1 MRSTPIASG
10 YSPSWVDPIQWSNA
24 DSSPAPGQLRQYAWA
39 TSFCF
44 LNVGIWYIW
53 VISLINTQFLDGIPQ
68 LGTMP
73 SYGNIPPYGY
83 VTERYGLNWALVF
96 MLALNVLLPMTL
108 SYALANNKIDSCR
121 RLHQFFATWLIA
133 ANLVVFILLT
143 VLWPFYCNTSA
154 SGLETAC
161 NSYQYCGVYYPSP
174 YCPNNSPFI
183 PAVSSGDLHRNYEMY
198 MHWIFSL
205 VFFVLSC
212 WNLNQSNM
220 LVVEGLL
227 E

>member
-1 MRSTPIASG
+1 
-10 YSPSWVDPIQWSNA
+10 
-24 DSSPAPGQLRQYAWA
+24 GQLRQYAWA

-108 SYALANNKIDSCR
+108 SYALANNKIDSWR

-133 ANLVVFILLT
+133 ANLVVFIVLT
-143 VLWPFYCNTSA
+143 VLWPFY
-154 SGLETAC
+154 
-161 NSYQYCGVYYPSP
+161 
-174 YCPNNSPFI
+174 
-183 PAVSSGDLHRNYEMY
+183 
-198 MHWIFSL
+198 
-205 VFFVLSC
+205 
-212 WNLNQSNM
+212 
-220 LVVEGLL
+220 
-227 E
+227 